1 LNTFLMSHSL
11 HINKKLEEINTVLDH
26 FIRRE
31 RDPGLLSGYSGCAL
45 FYAYYYRLSGKQQHL
60 RRLQRI
66 LQKMTGALAE
76 QELIASHCSGIAGI
90 AWCLQ
95 HLTNQG
101 FIAGAEID
109 DAFEETDEMLSRYLQ
124 QELEQQRYD
133 FLHQGL
139 GAALYFLERPMNA
152 AASATL
158 EAMVTQLEKAAIIL
172 DTGVSWKDQF
182 VRKDNTEDHYNLGLA
197 HGVPAILAV
206 LGMLYE
212 KGICVE
218 RTFPLLEKGVQ
229 WLLSTRNEP
238 GAEAGS
244 WYPTMVTR
252 NNTAIGSPQS
262 RLGWCY
268 GDLGIAVTLWNVGAR
283 LEKEAWKREA
293 VDILAHT
300 LSHRDS
306 RNGTVRDAGLCHGS
320 MGIAHIYRR
329 VYTGSGDERLRA
341 GAGKWLEQ
349 TFELGAWGDGPAGFK
364 AHTLNGYI
372 NTFNLLE
379 GVTGIGLALMAAVDE
394 DATPDWDR
402 CLLLS

>member
-1 LNTFLMSHSL
+1 MSHSL

-31 RDPGLLSGYSGCAL
+31 DDPGLLSGYSGCAL

-60 RRLQRI
+60 RRLHQV
-66 LQKMTGALAE
+66 LQKMTAALAE
-76 QELIASHCSGIAGI
+76 EELIASHCSGVAGI

-101 FIAGAEID
+101 FIERAEID

-124 QELEQQRYD
+124 RELEQQRYD

-152 AASATL
+152 AAGAALAT
-158 EAMVTQLEKAAIIL
+158 MVTQLEQAAITL
-172 DTGVSWKDQF
+172 DTGISWKDQF

-197 HGVPAILAV
+197 HGVPAILAI
-206 LGMLYE
+206 LGILYG

-218 RTFPLLEKGVQ
+218 RTLPLLEKGVQ
-229 WLLSTRNEP
+229 WLLSTRNKP
-238 GAEAGS
+238 GVEAGS
-244 WYPTMVTR
+244 WFPTMVTG
-252 NNTAIGSPQS
+252 NNIAIGSPQS

-268 GDLGIAVTLWNVGAR
+268 GDMGIAITLWNIGVR
-283 LEKEAWKREA
+283 LGKEAWKREA

-329 VYTGSGDERLRA
+329 VYTGSGDERLQA
-341 GAGKWLEQ
+341 GTGKWLEQ
-349 TFELGAWGDGPAGFK
+349 TFELGAWEDGPAGFK
-364 AHTLNGYI
+364 THTLNGYI

-379 GVTGIGLALMAAVDE
+379 GVTGIGLALMAALDE
-394 DATPDWDR
+394 DAMPAWDR